1 MTDAPRYA
9 IYFAAAQGSTLDRF
23 GAQLLGYDAFTGK
36 ELPFPHG
43 MVRTVP
49 DWREITHDPRKYG
62 FHATLKPPMVLAE
75 SKTEAGL
82 LAACESLARTPRSI
96 PAITPIV
103 NEIGDFIAVV
113 PSQRSLEL
121 EQLAADTVS
130 AFDGFR
136 APLATADR
144 ARRQPERL
152 TPAQR
157 DHLDRW
163 GYPYVMEEY
172 RFHMTLTG
180 RLPAARR
187 EVVLAELRR
196 RFAELHLAE
205 LAIDSIALFRQQ
217 DAKSR
222 FRIVQRYGLM
232 PKASF
237 ELFP

>member
-9 IYFAAAQGSTLDRF
+9 IYFAAAQDSTLDHF

-43 MVRTVP
+43 MAATVP
-49 DWREITHDPRKYG
+49 DWREITRDPREYG
-62 FHATLKPPMVLAE
+62 FHATLKPPMALAE
-75 SKTEAGL
+75 GKTEAGL
-82 LAACESLARTPRSI
+82 LAACESFARSPRSI
-96 PAITPIV
+96 PTITPIV

-113 PSQRSLEL
+113 LSQRSLEL

-136 APLATADR
+136 APLSPADR

-163 GYPYVMEEY
+163 GYPYVMEEF

-180 RLPAARR
+180 RLPAKRR

-217 DAKSR
+217 NATSR
-222 FRIVQRYGLM
+222 FRIVQRYNLT
-232 PKASF
+232 PKA
-237 ELFP
+237 